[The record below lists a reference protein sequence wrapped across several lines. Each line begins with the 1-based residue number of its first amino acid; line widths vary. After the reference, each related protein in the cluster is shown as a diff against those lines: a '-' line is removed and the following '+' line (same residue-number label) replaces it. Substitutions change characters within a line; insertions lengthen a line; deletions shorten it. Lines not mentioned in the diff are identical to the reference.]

1 MTLTQQLF
9 KANTRLIKRIEE
21 QLDSLDIDPEQT
33 SLQKLYLFIDDYKIN
48 LTILKS
54 KNSYNYLLTLDLGS
68 NKILI
73 KARFVFNEHT
83 GKINIKEIIDN
94 AHKIWRNS
102 NETN

>member
-33 SLQKLYLFIDDYKIN
+33 RLQKLYLFIDDHMIN

-54 KNSYNYLLTLDLGS
+54 KNSYNYLFTLDLE
-68 NKILI
+68 NDKILFR
-73 KARFVFNEHT
+73 ARFVFNEYT
-83 GKINIKEIIDN
+83 GKINIKEIYN
-94 AHKIWRNS
+94 NS
-102 NETN
+102 LLELFNI